1 MNHLTTLTD
10 MSASL
15 NTTTINNAASAI
27 NAKCGSGFVNIAQ
40 HTGADDSSNI
50 TNSAWSTNIP
60 SFHFVWLVITIS
72 ITWAFSF

>member
-1 MNHLTTLTD
+1 

-27 NAKCGSGFVNIAQ
+27 NAKCGSNFVNIAQ

-50 TNSAWSTNIP
+50 TNSAWSTSIP
-60 SFHFVWLVITIS
+60 PFHFLVITIS
-72 ITWAFSF
+72 FTWALSF